1 MLMRTSQNIVRQI
14 LTRLVNEDTC
24 DSDDVR
30 WISSSVHNILCSLPE
45 TLKHCSSKPILPNTN
60 SLASA
65 DYEVAQNGKNHFDIC
80 TSGIC
85 NYTYNL
91 PTIPE
96 HTLSRGISPSHL
108 VLPAQHFT
116 ISQSQFS
123 PVHHLTWYSQPS
135 PLYIHVHPD
144 CSPQLKIGF
153 QCVAILCQKILQN
166 LGEWSLTPLVFWN
179 RSRGQLSQWC
189 LSSRPCPR
197 IQCCL
202 PTPCCNMSSQKKD
215 FCKLEWKNHVARLK
229 I

>member
-45 TLKHCSSKPILPNTN
+45 TLKHYSSKPILPNTH

-65 DYEVAQNGKNHFDIC
+65 DYEVAQNGKNHFDIYVPVGFVIILQFHHQFRS
-80 TSGIC
+80 TD
-85 NYTYNL
+85 
-91 PTIPE
+91 
-96 HTLSRGISPSHL
+96 RGISPSHL

-135 PLYIHVHPD
+135 PLYIHAHPD

-153 QCVAILCQKILQN
+153 QCVAILCQKN
-166 LGEWSLTPLVFWN
+166 STKLGRMISHPSCVLKPEQRAAVPVVF
-179 RSRGQLSQWC
+179 
-189 LSSRPCPR
+189 
-197 IQCCL
+197 
-202 PTPCCNMSSQKKD
+202 
-215 FCKLEWKNHVARLK
+215 E
-229 I
+229 

>member
-45 TLKHCSSKPILPNTN
+45 TLKHCSSKPILPNTH

-65 DYEVAQNGKNHFDIC
+65 DYEVAQNVKNHFDD
-80 TSGIC
+80 TSVGIC
-85 NYTYNL
+85 NLVHHQCWSTN
-91 PTIPE
+91 
-96 HTLSRGISPSHL
+96 RGSPSQL

-135 PLYIHVHPD
+135 PLYIHAHPD
-144 CSPQLKIGF
+144 CSPQLKIRF

-166 LGEWSLTPLVFWN
+166 LREWFLTPLVFWN
-179 RSRGQLSQWC
+179 RSRGLLSQWC

-202 PTPCCNMSSQKKD
+202 PAPCCNT
-215 FCKLEWKNHVARLK
+215 
-229 I
+229 